1 MSELRFEPFEITGSP
16 VGESGWYPAVRE
28 LIKSDM
34 DADLDEDDGLFIGYG
49 MIKDGLPYTLQDNYD
64 VPQKKLT
71 FQAAVLENEYLKA
84 VFLPELGGRL
94 WSLYDKE
101 NKRDVILE
109 NKRLIPCNLAI
120 RNAWFAGGVEFN
132 CGRRGH
138 DEQTMSPRF
147 AAVVETEKFPVLR
160 IFEFQRDRSTP
171 FQYDCF
177 LPDGSRFL
185 YIRGRIWNPNKEM
198 VPMYWW
204 SNIALPEVPGSRVI
218 VPTDNAF
225 SNWYEGGS
233 HMLSKVTLPDGE
245 GFDATYP
252 VNFPIAKDHFY
263 NIPEDTRRYECLFYP
278 DGYGFCHVSS
288 KRLRGRKLFVW
299 GQGQG
304 GRHWNKKL
312 LDPGQDAYIELQAGL
327 ARSQQECLPMP
338 PRTAWEWIE
347 GYGAVS
353 ADPAKIFG
361 DWQTAVDEVTSI
373 LDEKIPAADLEE
385 LLVQTRES
393 IALVPGKNVMSG
405 SGWGAL
411 EEMRMQK
418 KLAAQLDFG
427 SVGKEQSIWVELLKN
442 NRITDENICSYL
454 VSDPW
459 FEKISAAEDS
469 WQKDYFCALYYYR
482 KGDYRSALELLDK
495 ISGGSRKH
503 ILHLRANIRL
513 KQGRKAEAAEAI
525 YLAGMETPDDPSFSK
540 EALKMLLGLEEY
552 EKMSRLLE
560 YMTNEV
566 RQKPLIRFME
576 SCICAHTGK
585 LDEALAI
592 LMENGGLNVP
602 DIREGENST
611 SQLYIFI
618 QQKKAEAAG
627 LPFDPAK
634 VDVPFAIDLR
644 MS

>member
-1 MSELRFEPFEITGSP
+1 
-16 VGESGWYPAVRE
+16 
-28 LIKSDM
+28 
-34 DADLDEDDGLFIGYG
+34 
-49 MIKDGLPYTLQDNYD
+49 
-64 VPQKKLT
+64 
-71 FQAAVLENEYLKA
+71 
-84 VFLPELGGRL
+84 
-94 WSLYDKE
+94 
-101 NKRDVILE
+101 
-109 NKRLIPCNLAI
+109 
-120 RNAWFAGGVEFN
+120 
-132 CGRRGH
+132 
-138 DEQTMSPRF
+138 
-147 AAVVETEKFPVLR
+147 
-160 IFEFQRDRSTP
+160 
-171 FQYDCF
+171 
-177 LPDGSRFL
+177 
-185 YIRGRIWNPNKEM
+185 
-198 VPMYWW
+198 
-204 SNIALPEVPGSRVI
+204 
-218 VPTDNAF
+218 
-225 SNWYEGGS
+225 
-233 HMLSKVTLPDGE
+233 
-245 GFDATYP
+245 
-252 VNFPIAKDHFY
+252 
-263 NIPEDTRRYECLFYP
+263 
-278 DGYGFCHVSS
+278 
-288 KRLRGRKLFVW
+288 
-299 GQGQG
+299 
-304 GRHWNKKL
+304 
-312 LDPGQDAYIELQAGL
+312 
-327 ARSQQECLPMP
+327 MP
-338 PRTAWEWIE
+338 PRTAWEWVE
-347 GYGAVS
+347 GYGAIS
-353 ADPAKIFG
+353 ADPAKVFG

-385 LLVQTRES
+385 LLAQTRES

-418 KLAAQLDFG
+418 KLAPQLDFG

>member
-1 MSELRFEPFEITGSP
+1 MSELRFEPFEIIGSP
-16 VGESGWYPAVRE
+16 AGESSWYPAIRE

-101 NKRDVILE
+101 NRRDVILE

-160 IFEFQRDRSTP
+160 IFEFQRDRNTP

-347 GYGAVS
+347 GYGAIS
-353 ADPAKIFG
+353 ADPAKVFG

-373 LDEKIPAADLEE
+373 LDEKIPAGDLEE
-385 LLVQTRES
+385 LLAQTRES

-418 KLAAQLDFG
+418 KLAPQLDFG
-427 SVGKEQSIWVELLKN
+427 SVGKEQSLWVELLKN

-459 FEKISAAEDS
+459 FEKLSGSEDC
-469 WQKDYFCALYYYR
+469 WQKNYFCALYYYR

>member
-101 NKRDVILE
+101 NKRDLILE

-147 AAVVETEKFPVLR
+147 AAVVETENFPVLR

-198 VPMYWW
+198 IPMYWW

-338 PRTAWEWIE
+338 PRTAWEWVE

-353 ADPAKIFG
+353 ADPAKVFG

-373 LDEKIPAADLEE
+373 LDEKIPAGDLEE
-385 LLVQTRES
+385 LLAQTRES

-427 SVGKEQSIWVELLKN
+427 SVGKEQSIWVELLKD

-560 YMTNEV
+560 HMTNEV

>member
-338 PRTAWEWIE
+338 PRTAWEWVE
-347 GYGAVS
+347 GYGAIS

-373 LDEKIPAADLEE
+373 LDEKIPAGDLEE

>member
-1 MSELRFEPFEITGSP
+1 
-16 VGESGWYPAVRE
+16 
-28 LIKSDM
+28 
-34 DADLDEDDGLFIGYG
+34 
-49 MIKDGLPYTLQDNYD
+49 
-64 VPQKKLT
+64 
-71 FQAAVLENEYLKA
+71 
-84 VFLPELGGRL
+84 
-94 WSLYDKE
+94 
-101 NKRDVILE
+101 
-109 NKRLIPCNLAI
+109 
-120 RNAWFAGGVEFN
+120 
-132 CGRRGH
+132 
-138 DEQTMSPRF
+138 
-147 AAVVETEKFPVLR
+147 
-160 IFEFQRDRSTP
+160 
-171 FQYDCF
+171 
-177 LPDGSRFL
+177 
-185 YIRGRIWNPNKEM
+185 
-198 VPMYWW
+198 MYWW

-338 PRTAWEWIE
+338 PRTAWEWVE
-347 GYGAVS
+347 GYGAIS
-353 ADPAKIFG
+353 ANPAKIFG
-361 DWQTAVDEVTSI
+361 DWQTAVDEVTAI

-418 KLAAQLDFG
+418 KLAPQLDFG
-427 SVGKEQSIWVELLKN
+427 SVGKEQSLWVELLKN

-459 FEKISAAEDS
+459 FEKLSGSEDC
-469 WQKDYFCALYYYR
+469 WQKNYFCALYYYR

>member
-64 VPQKKLT
+64 VPQEKLT

-101 NKRDVILE
+101 NKRDLILE

-147 AAVVETEKFPVLR
+147 AAVVKTEKFPVLR
-160 IFEFQRDRSTP
+160 IFEFQRDRNTP

-347 GYGAVS
+347 GYGAIS
-353 ADPAKIFG
+353 ADPAKVFG

-373 LDEKIPAADLEE
+373 LDEKIPAGDLEE

-418 KLAAQLDFG
+418 KLAPQLDFG